1 MNDNNVRPLFT
12 PDSEKFGPRGNMIR
26 DRINKVAEEL
36 AKRQEIATAAAKV
49 AVLGYWKVSAEHDID
64 YVDWPRSQKEVEMY
78 ANGYRAAMLV
88 TVEEIMQRF
97 HQELGTLDHR
107 RQKKFFLFEIEKI
120 VRTV

>member
-1 MNDNNVRPLFT
+1 
-12 PDSEKFGPRGNMIR
+12 
-26 DRINKVAEEL
+26 
-36 AKRQEIATAAAKV
+36 
-49 AVLGYWKVSAEHDID
+49 
-64 YVDWPRSQKEVEMY
+64 
-78 ANGYRAAMLV
+78 MLV